1 MLQSQASPIQPVDTV
16 VEEEPTDDPNNG
28 KVFGA
33 EQQLGGK
40 ESRLSASHVIVRS
53 KLHFDGDGRPMSK
66 STSRIAEVTGDV
78 IALSKENEDTFPI
91 PEDPLVATH
100 SEGMVKPQKIKLS
113 TIFLASLVHS
123 ESKSDEAPITVGEV
137 SQLCRIID
145 SILYVHLHSV

>member
-1 MLQSQASPIQPVDTV
+1 MLQSQASPTQPVDTV
-16 VEEEPTDDPNNG
+16 IEEEPTSQPDDPNNG

-66 STSRIAEVTGDV
+66 STSRIAEVPGDV

-91 PEDPLVATH
+91 PEDPL
-100 SEGMVKPQKIKLS
+100 
-113 TIFLASLVHS
+113 TIAHS
-123 ESKSDEAPITVGEV
+123 ESMMKSK
-137 SQLCRIID
+137 
-145 SILYVHLHSV
+145 